1 MRAADYNQANALQRT
16 PAAAAAA
23 DPAELPRLCW
33 ERARATK
40 ESKGH
45 GQVRR
50 NSPQQLITV
59 NVKLTSRRGYRAKL
73 LEDAARV

>member
-33 ERARATK
+33 DERGLLKNQKGMAKSAVIAR
-40 ESKGH
+40 S
-45 GQVRR
+45 
-50 NSPQQLITV
+50 S
-59 NVKLTSRRGYRAKL
+59 
-73 LEDAARV
+73 